1 MSRLIAA
8 TLAVLLVSGCAD
20 TISPSTYSVGQV
32 GTVNRA
38 VDGVIVSVRQVQID
52 RSSGVGGV
60 AGAGIGAAGGSAI
73 GSSTEANIAGAI
85 AGAVVGGIIG
95 AAAEKGASK
104 TTGFEYVVRTS
115 NGALLTLVQ
124 GGPPLAVNDPV
135 IVMYGATSR
144 VILDQSRAAAA
155 AK

>member
-1 MSRLIAA
+1 MMAA
-8 TLAVLLVSGCAD
+8 LLVSACAD
-20 TISPSTYSVGQV
+20 SISPSTYSVGQV

-38 VDGVIVSVRQVQID
+38 VDGMIISVRQVQID
-52 RSSGVGGV
+52 RSSGVGGA

-95 AAAEKGASK
+95 AAAEKGTVK
-104 TTGFEYVVRTS
+104 TTGFEYVVRTA

-124 GGPPLAVNDPV
+124 GGEPLAVNDPV
-135 IVMYGATSR
+135 IVMYGETSR
-144 VILDQSRAAAA
+144 IIFDQSRARPAD
-155 AK
+155 K